1 MAMRL
6 VACKPVQAANTPDS
20 LRPADLYAAD
30 QLFMVSSRL
39 PDAALTLTERK
50 HVRLLTAL

>member
-1 MAMRL
+1 MRV
-6 VACKPVQAANTPDS
+6 VASKPVQAANTPR

-39 PDAALTLTERK
+39 LDAALTRTERK
-50 HVRLLTAL
+50 DVRLLTAL